1 MLKNTTKTF
10 VLLAALGALFM
21 GVGSILGQG
30 GLIIGLLLGIV
41 FVGGSYWFSDKVAV
55 KAARPK
61 PVSEQEAPQLYA
73 IVRDLTAARRHAD
86 ARDLHRA
93 ASQPNAFATGR
104 NEHHAA
110 VAVTQGLL
118 QVVDENELRGVLAH
132 EISHVRNRDIL
143 IGSVAATV
151 ALAITFLARMV
162 MWGAIFGGGGGN
174 RDRDNN
180 IFGLLAMVILAP
192 LAAGLLQM
200 ALSRSR
206 EYEADRSGA
215 ELIGTGEP
223 LASAL
228 LKIEAYAKQVPMD
241 IDPAH
246 ATAYIINPFAGR
258 KVQVRQPLLEPPAD
272 GRPRRPPASSARR
285 AAVRYR
291 LRGSVAEVRELQRH
305 LEVVLAERGDRG
317 LEVVAL
323 LARHPQLLALH
334 LVLHA
339 LEPEALDELADLAG
353 LVGGD
358 ADVQRRGLAHAA
370 LRRFL
375 DLAVRRAA

>member
-1 MLKNTTKTF
+1 MFKNTFKTV

-21 GVGSILGQG
+21 GVGSAFFGQG
-30 GLIIGLLLGIV
+30 GLILGLGLGIV

-55 KAARPK
+55 KAARAK
-61 PVSEQEAPQLYA
+61 PVSEQEAPKLYA
-73 IVRDLTAARRHAD
+73 IVRDLTERAGMPMPAIYIAPAA
-86 ARDLHRA
+86 
-93 ASQPNAFATGR
+93 QPNAFATGR

-132 EISHVRNRDIL
+132 EISHVANRDIL

-162 MWGAIFGGGGGN
+162 MWGAIFGGGGGDRN
-174 RDRDNN
+174 RDNN
-180 IFGLLAMVILAP
+180 VFGMLAMAILAP

-228 LKIEAYAKQVPMD
+228 LKIESYARQVPMD
-241 IDPAH
+241 VDPAH

-258 KVQVRQPLLEPPAD
+258 KVSFANLYSSHPPTAE
-272 GRPRRPPASSARR
+272 RVA
-285 AAVRYR
+285 R
-291 LRGSVAEVRELQRH
+291 LRHQPV
-305 LEVVLAERGDRG
+305 
-317 LEVVAL
+317 
-323 LARHPQLLALH
+323 
-334 LVLHA
+334 
-339 LEPEALDELADLAG
+339 
-353 LVGGD
+353 
-358 ADVQRRGLAHAA
+358 
-370 LRRFL
+370 
-375 DLAVRRAA
+375 

>member
-10 VLLAALGALFM
+10 VLLALLGALFM
-21 GVGSILGQG
+21 GVGSIWGQG
-30 GLIIGLLLGIV
+30 GLILGLRLGIV

-55 KAARPK
+55 RAARAK

-73 IVRDLTAARRHAD
+73 IVRDLTQRAD
-86 ARDLHRA
+86 MPMPAIYIA
-93 ASQPNAFATGR
+93 PASQPNAFATGR
-104 NEHHAA
+104 NERHAA

-151 ALAITFLARMV
+151 ALGITFLARMA
-162 MWGAIFGGGGGN
+162 MWGALFGGGGNN
-174 RDRDNN
+174 RNRDNN
-180 IFGLLAMVILAP
+180 VFGMLAMVILAP
-192 LAAGLLQM
+192 IAAGLLQM

-223 LASAL
+223 LAAAL

-246 ATAYIINPFAGR
+246 ATAYIINPFSGR
-258 KVQVRQPLLEPPAD
+258 KVSFANLYSSHPPTAD
-272 GRPRRPPASSARR
+272 RVA
-285 AAVRYR
+285 R
-291 LRGSVAEVRELQRH
+291 LRHQHG
-305 LEVVLAERGDRG
+305 
-317 LEVVAL
+317 
-323 LARHPQLLALH
+323 
-334 LVLHA
+334 
-339 LEPEALDELADLAG
+339 
-353 LVGGD
+353 
-358 ADVQRRGLAHAA
+358 
-370 LRRFL
+370 
-375 DLAVRRAA
+375 